1 MLKFVKYHMA
11 SITDIEIFPIIS
23 FVIFFLFFL
32 SVLMLVF
39 RSDKKFMSKMEQMP
53 LEDSILANRENN
65 EENI

>member
-32 SVLMLVF
+32 GVLMLVF
-39 RSDKKFMSKMEQMP
+39 RSDKKFMSKMEHMP

>member
-32 SVLMLVF
+32 GVLMLVF
-39 RSDKKFMSKMEQMP
+39 RSDKKLMSKMEQMP

>member
-1 MLKFVKYHMA
+1 MA

-32 SVLMLVF
+32 GVLMLVF
-39 RSDKKFMSKMEQMP
+39 RSDKKLMSKMEQMP

>member
-1 MLKFVKYHMA
+1 MA
-11 SITDIEIFPIIS
+11 SITDIEIYPIIS

-32 SVLMLVF
+32 GVLMLVF

-53 LEDSILANRENN
+53 LEDSILAKGENN